1 MRRWSSILILCLLSA
16 CQEDPVLTTGQQDL
30 SQPQPQTTSAPQVQ
44 ATPTP
49 MATPVLGTSIGGVV
63 RDSVSGQLVSQ
74 ATVRLDARSTLTDQT
89 GYYLFLEPGKGEGKL
104 IVEREGYQPF
114 TQTVQ
119 IGDSK
124 RVVDIQIVPANAPT
138 ATPQTPVVLQPDGS
152 ASVAPS
158 ASPAASPTPDS
169 TPAPTATPG
178 NGATPSPTAS
188 PAYDPALDEV
198 AQSEVLVKNHP
209 NGVELTFSLQK
220 SNGLPVNWEWGQ
232 ITVQYVISGTDGKPI
247 ANGVTVINSF
257 GDKFVTNS
265 AVSPLPNQVKAVYT
279 LTLPDGRKISADTTV
294 QVF

>member
-1 MRRWSSILILCLLSA
+1 MPRWSSILILCLLSA
-16 CQEDPVLTTGQQDL
+16 CQEDPVLSTGQQDL
-30 SQPQPQTTSAPQVQ
+30 SQAQPQTSSAPQIQ

-49 MATPVLGTSIGGVV
+49 TATPAIGTSLGGVV

-89 GYYLFLEPGKGEGKL
+89 GYYLFLEPGQGEGKL

-124 RVVDIQIVPANAPT
+124 RVVDIQIVPANAPAPT

-152 ASVAPS
+152 ASVSPS
-158 ASPAASPTPDS
+158 PSPSP

-188 PAYDPALDEV
+188 PAYDPVLDEV
-198 AQSEVLVKNHP
+198 AQSDVLVKNHP
-209 NGVELTFSLQK
+209 NGVELTFTLQK
-220 SNGLPVNWEWGQ
+220 ANGVPVNWEWGQ
-232 ITVQYVISGTDGKPI
+232 IMVQYVISGTDGQPI
-247 ANGVTVINSF
+247 ANGVTVMNSF

-265 AVSPLPNQVKAVYT
+265 SVSPLPNQVKAVYT
-279 LTLPDGRKISADTTV
+279 LTLPDGRKVSADSTV